1 MFVPLRATP
10 RDYAWGSSTAIAE
23 VLGSER
29 SGRPEAELW
38 LGAHPGAPTPIAD
51 PSTVGGHADLE
62 RWLAADP
69 SALGGHGSLPF
80 LLKVLAAAHPLSL
93 QAHPDLHR
101 AAAGFAAENERGVP
115 LDAPHRNY
123 KDALHKPELIVALRD
138 GFEALCGFRE
148 LAATDA
154 LLVDLVASAPDPA
167 AAARIT
173 MLRGMLVAP
182 DGLRDTVRIL
192 LEQLPGGLLDALVAS
207 AAAPGS
213 GAFDAERA
221 LVGRLAEEY
230 PGDPG
235 IAVALLLNLVTLRA
249 GEALYL
255 PAGNIHAYLRGIGV
269 ELMAASDNVL
279 RGGLTPKHID
289 AGELLRVLDS
299 TPGPVPVLRPQ
310 RLGGGAAR
318 YVTDVPDFS
327 LLRISVAPDGSSRV
341 PVAGPAIALA
351 AKGVI
356 EVRGNRSGE
365 AIELRPG
372 QALLVT
378 PDERHVTLSGS
389 GELFLAQPGATSAV
403 RGAS

>member
-1 MFVPLRATP
+1 MLVRITNTP
-10 RDYAWGSSTAIAE
+10 RNYDWGSTTLLAD
-23 VLGSER
+23 LQ
-29 SGRPEAELW
+29 GRAATGEPEAEIW
-38 LGAHPGAPTPIAD
+38 FGDHPGSPALVDDGRPL
-51 PSTVGGHADLE
+51 GE
-62 RWLAADP
+62 WLAE
-69 SALGGHGSLPF
+69 HGASTGAPARLPY
-80 LLKVLAAAHPLSL
+80 LLKLLAAASPLSI
-93 QAHPDLHR
+93 QAHPSR
-101 AAAGFAAENERGVP
+101 TQAIEGYAREEAAGVP
-115 LDAPHRNY
+115 RDAPERTYRDEN
-123 KDALHKPELIVALRD
+123 HKPELIVAISDSFTALADLRD
-138 GFEALCGFRE
+138 IAATRRL
-148 LAATDA
+148 LAALGPAGHA
-154 LLVDLVASAPDPA
+154 LMARLEGPDA
-167 AAARIT
+167 AAA
-173 MLRGMLVAP
+173 
-182 DGLRDTVRIL
+182 LRDTLAWL
-192 LEQLPGGLLDALVAS
+192 LSGQAQPDVDAII
-207 AAAPGS
+207 AAA
-213 GAFDAERA
+213 ATANDTEFAAELA
-221 LVGRLAEEY
+221 LTTDLASRH

-235 IAVALLLNLVTLRA
+235 VVVAMLMNLVTLQR
-249 GEALYL
+249 GEGIFV
-255 PAGNIHAYLRGIGV
+255 PAGVLHAYLDGLGV

-289 AGELLRVLDS
+289 VGELLRVLDS